1 MPQTA
6 PGPAQAKHGRA
17 TYSNRGYTD
26 TAAAAGGGTPGT
38 PGPIGPPGPQGP
50 PGIDG
55 AQGPQGVP
63 GPGITEPPAVSAI
76 YGRVGSP
83 PSWSTFMPAGGN
95 TGQVLCKFSNISFET
110 VWSDASTLPFV
121 QDLINRID
129 ALEEEVRNLRRE

>member
-6 PGPAQAKHGRA
+6 PGPTQAKHGRA

-26 TAAAAGGGTPGT
+26 TAAAAGGGAPGT
-38 PGPIGPPGPQGP
+38 PGPIGPQGP
-50 PGIDG
+50 PGPE
-55 AQGPQGVP
+55 GPQGIP
-63 GPGITEPPAVSAI
+63 GPGIPEPPVVSAI

>member
-6 PGPAQAKHGRA
+6 PGSTQAKHGRA

-26 TAAAAGGGTPGT
+26 VAAGGGAGT
-38 PGPIGPPGPQGP
+38 PGPIGPQGPPGPQGP
-50 PGIDG
+50 
-55 AQGPQGVP
+55 AGPQ

-95 TGQVLCKFSNISFET
+95 IGQVLCKFSNISFET
-110 VWSDASTLPFV
+110 TWADASSLPFV
-121 QDLINRID
+121 QELMDRVV
-129 ALEEEVRNLRRE
+129 ALEDEVARLRGT